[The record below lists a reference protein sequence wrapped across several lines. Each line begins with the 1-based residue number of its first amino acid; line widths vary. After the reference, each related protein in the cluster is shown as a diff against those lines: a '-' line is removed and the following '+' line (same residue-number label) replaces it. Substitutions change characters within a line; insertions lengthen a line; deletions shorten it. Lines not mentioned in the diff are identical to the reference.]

1 MDTLGRDTGQTQ
13 WNQVRSH
20 RVCTLSAVQFCSFK
34 IMVCGFLL
42 GKRWLARW
50 LGKREVCMEE
60 T

>member
-13 WNQVRSH
+13 WNQVRSP

-34 IMVCGFLL
+34 MIECGFCW